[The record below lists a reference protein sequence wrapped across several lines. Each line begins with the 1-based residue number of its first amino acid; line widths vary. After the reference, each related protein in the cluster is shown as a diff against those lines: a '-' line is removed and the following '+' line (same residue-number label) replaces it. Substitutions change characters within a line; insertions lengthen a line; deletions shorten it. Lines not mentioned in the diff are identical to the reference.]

1 MTADIFFNVYEFII
15 KDIIR
20 YTHEQSDEATPGVG
34 GMLLAS
40 SGQDPKILLNIL
52 QSRGQTQTTNNYLIQ
67 NVNGAGVEK
76 PFPSN
81 REWTFPLQYIKE
93 DKASHNYTLKG
104 GFPAFQC

>member
-40 SGQDPKILLNIL
+40 SG
-52 QSRGQTQTTNNYLIQ
+52 
-67 NVNGAGVEK
+67 
-76 PFPSN
+76 
-81 REWTFPLQYIKE
+81 
-93 DKASHNYTLKG
+93 
-104 GFPAFQC
+104 